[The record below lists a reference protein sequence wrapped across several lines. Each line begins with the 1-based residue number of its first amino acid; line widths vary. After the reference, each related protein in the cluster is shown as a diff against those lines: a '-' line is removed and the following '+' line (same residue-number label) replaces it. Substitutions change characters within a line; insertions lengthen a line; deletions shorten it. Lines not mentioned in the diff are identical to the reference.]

1 MQVSVTL
8 ANFMTL
14 EIYTYFSDAKDYVQV
29 LENPP
34 EAHIKG
40 GWLEVE
46 GKPGLGVTLAR
57 ENVKAL
63 PPVRS

>member
-1 MQVSVTL
+1 LQVSVTL

-14 EIYTYFSDAKDYVQV
+14 EIYTYFSDAKNYVQV
-29 LENPP
+29 LENAP
-34 EAHIKG
+34 EAQIKG

-46 GKPGLGVTLAR
+46 DKPSLGVTLAR
-57 ENVKAL
+57 ENVKSL